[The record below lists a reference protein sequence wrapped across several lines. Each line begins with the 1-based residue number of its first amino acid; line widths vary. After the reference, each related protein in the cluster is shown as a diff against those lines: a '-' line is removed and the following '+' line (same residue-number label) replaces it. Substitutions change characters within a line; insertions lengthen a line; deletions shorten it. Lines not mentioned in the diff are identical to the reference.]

1 MIEKTDEDGV
11 FMKAFRRYSVFLSSF
26 TIIFIFFCAC
36 SVLFHKTSVKC
47 EHTDDLTLIARF
59 ERQDRSALT
68 GMEVTVRFAQE
79 THTAPLSEDG
89 EAAFSHVPKAG
100 ELTLSLTDSER
111 QEVSRITLR
120 LAEAAVTDASTDEN
134 GVGHISVKAEAER
147 LTLLL
152 TLDESDRL
160 YCGLYLNE
168 LQ

>member
-1 MIEKTDEDGV
+1 MIEETDEDGV

-36 SVLFHKTSVKC
+36 SVLFHKTSVKW
-47 EHTDDLTLIARF
+47 EHTDDLTLTARF

-100 ELTLSLTDSER
+100 ELTLSLSDSER

-160 YCGLYLNE
+160 HCSLYLND